1 MTMQIRSIVL
11 YSHTGETRELN
22 FNYGDVNIITGKSLT
37 GKSSVIEIIHYCL
50 GYSTFGVYEGVV
62 REKVAWFAVI
72 FAFGEDTEVLI
83 AKPVPKANA
92 KSQSQ
97 AYIEIG
103 TALVP
108 PELSRLSPNTNDD
121 GVQAELSR
129 RLGISP
135 NLHIPGP
142 GQTREQLEATVKHT
156 DYYLFQNQSLIAN
169 KDLLFYRQVEEFM
182 PQAIK
187 DTLPYFLGTVSA
199 ERVAVEHDLRLA
211 RRKLKVAQRDLDE
224 AQFVAA
230 DQLTR
235 GRALIEEAEQ
245 AGILT
250 GAPDVGSFEDVLR
263 LLDGVMRWKPSAP
276 PIETE
281 RLTELRRNVDQSRD
295 RVRHVTRQLEAA
307 QVFEKDSQ
315 GYASQ
320 AGEQFMRLRS
330 IELFDPDQPVHQCPL
345 CAAELGAEVPN
356 VASIVQSLQH
366 LRTDLDQ
373 VQAEQPRL
381 TEYIETLKTERDTA
395 RQTITEAEF
404 ALQAAVAEDEAGE
417 ALRDANSRAARVVG
431 RISLY
436 LETFR
441 LSHPDERLQRAVKE
455 ASAEVAR
462 LTALLDVDSDEL
474 LSSALNSIGGQ
485 MTKWAEWLDLLNI
498 E

>member
-1 MTMQIRSIVL
+1 
-11 YSHTGETRELN
+11 
-22 FNYGDVNIITGKSLT
+22 
-37 GKSSVIEIIHYCL
+37 
-50 GYSTFGVYEGVV
+50 
-62 REKVAWFAVI
+62 
-72 FAFGEDTEVLI
+72 
-83 AKPVPKANA
+83 
-92 KSQSQ
+92 
-97 AYIEIG
+97 
-103 TALVP
+103 
-108 PELSRLSPNTNDD
+108 
-121 GVQAELSR
+121 
-129 RLGISP
+129 
-135 NLHIPGP
+135 
-142 GQTREQLEATVKHT
+142 
-156 DYYLFQNQSLIAN
+156 
-169 KDLLFYRQVEEFM
+169 
-182 PQAIK
+182 
-187 DTLPYFLGTVSA
+187 LGTVSA